1 MKHLRH
7 LPPLALLLVTL
18 LLAVCVSAADSDY
31 LTSENDDGTLT
42 ITGYAG
48 SDTDLVIPAEIDG
61 KKVTT
66 IGYGAFDYWLHK
78 DQDASIYK
86 NIQTITVSEGITT
99 FELYAFSCLPGL
111 MRIEIPKTAVSIA
124 TSQFLSDC
132 FKLRE
137 ILVDPDNPVYRTIDN
152 VMFTAGCDTLITYPL
167 GKADTSYVIP
177 EGVEILTSGAFNC
190 NRVLSSLTLPESLTT
205 IYNMA
210 LGNMDLTSLTIPAN
224 VSKISSSAFLGSKAL
239 SELTIDAANPYYAND
254 AAGAV
259 YTADMTE
266 LVCLPALSGSSYT
279 CVDTT
284 LALWDFAL
292 SNMQSLTTL
301 HLPAGITTP
310 FTASTFLFCD
320 NLTDIYYGG
329 TMSQWQAIIGRVN
342 TALNGV
348 IIHYE
353 GEEGMDVIS
362 GTCGNNLTWIKD
374 AAGTLTISGE
384 GAMQDYST
392 TETG

>member
-7 LPPLALLLVTL
+7 LLPLALLLVTL

-31 LTSENDDGTLT
+31 LTAETDDGTLT

-48 SDTDLVIPAEIDG
+48 SDTDLVIPAEING

-111 MRIEIPKTAVSIA
+111 TRIEIPKTAVSIE

-137 ILVDPDNPVYRTIDN
+137 ILVDPDNPAYRTIDN
-152 VMFTAGCDTLITYPL
+152 VLFTAGCDTLITYPL
-167 GKADTSYVIP
+167 GKTDTSYVIP

-210 LGNMDLTSLTIPAN
+210 LGNMNLTSLTIPAN
-224 VSKISSSAFLGSKAL
+224 VSKISSGAFLGSKAL

-259 YTADMTE
+259 YAADMTE

-310 FTASTFLFCD
+310 FTASTFSFCD

-329 TMSQWQAIIGRVN
+329 TMSQW
-342 TALNGV
+342 
-348 IIHYE
+348 
-353 GEEGMDVIS
+353 
-362 GTCGNNLTWIKD
+362 
-374 AAGTLTISGE
+374 
-384 GAMQDYST
+384 
-392 TETG
+392 